1 MPVVPASSATFSF
14 PVRVYYEDTDTAGVV
29 YYANYLKF
37 FERARTEWLRTL
49 GFGQMDM
56 ARTDGKLFVVRAAST
71 RYLKPARLDDALT
84 INSQITRVGR
94 ASLEFSQWCERGG
107 EMLATGQIEIGCVA
121 ADSLRPSAMPR
132 AISARLTELVTS
144 HTGSTFAAG

>member
-1 MPVVPASSATFSF
+1 MPAVPASAVTFSF

-49 GFGQMDM
+49 GFGQTDM
-56 ARTDGKLFVVRAAST
+56 ARTDGKVFVVRAAST

-84 INSQITRVGR
+84 IGSQITRVGR
-94 ASLEFSQWCERGG
+94 ASLEFSQWCERDG

-121 ADSLRPSAMPR
+121 VDTLRPSAMPGPV
-132 AISARLTELVTS
+132 SACLTELVAS
-144 HTGSTFAAG
+144 RADSPSIAG